1 MWRAKRRA
9 MQKLTSVASALSFAS
24 LLAFGCSD
32 TVDEVHNSIDCH
44 SVCSRYAD
52 CFDNSYDVD
61 GCTDRCKGS
70 ADSDEQR
77 QSRLRACDD
86 CIDERSCTS
95 ATFNCAAN
103 CSGIVP

>member
-1 MWRAKRRA
+1 
-9 MQKLTSVASALSFAS
+9 MQKVQSVASALLLAS
-24 LLAFGCSD
+24 VLAFGCSS
-32 TVDEVHNSIDCH
+32 TVDETHNSIDCH
-44 SVCSRYAD
+44 GVCSRYAD
-52 CFDNSYDVD
+52 CFDKSYDVD

-70 ADSDEQR
+70 ADSDAQR
-77 QSRLRACDD
+77 ESKLRACDD